1 MTYSFRSMMYEE
13 YHNLTIVNV
22 TNIGDQ
28 ASSSIPGNS
37 TMFSDAIDD
46 NKGSIESMLANNSD
60 MASGDAILKSFEMEN
75 TNIRHDMIVL
85 IYWALITH
93 AISILYL
100 CSMHFKSRRMF
111 IYSD

>member
-1 MTYSFRSMMYEE
+1 MMYEE
-13 YHNLTIVNV
+13 YHNMTIVNV

-28 ASSSIPGNS
+28 ASNKIPGNS

-46 NKGSIESMLANNSD
+46 NKGSIESMLADNSD

-75 TNIRHDMIVL
+75 TDIRHDMLVL

-100 CSMHFKSRRMF
+100 SWRHFKSRRMF

>member
-1 MTYSFRSMMYEE
+1 MMYEE

-22 TNIGDQ
+22 TNIEDQ
-28 ASSSIPGNS
+28 SSSSIPGNS
-37 TMFSDAIDD
+37 TMFSNAIDD